1 MESTCAVAGRDR
13 SPKKVDVAAFGEYAP
28 VGFYQGLVR
37 ERLWR

>member
-13 SPKKVDVAAFGEYAP
+13 SPPKVDVAAVGQYAP